1 LLVAGSLW
9 DLAEVDNDAMN
20 HEQPATS
27 NQQRLS
33 PRDWRSLSLWIAL
46 ALLSIAVIARFFS
59 SAFPEASIDFKFDRK
74 SAGTVAEKLLHAQ
87 GLDLSGMKHA
97 ASFES
102 DGQARIF
109 LERSL
114 GLDGANRVMRDRVRV
129 WSWHHR
135 WFKPLVEEELSVD
148 VAPTGEVIAF
158 THRLPEDAPGRARP
172 AADTAALATTFL
184 RGIGVNVADL
194 ALVEQSERRLPRRV
208 QRIYTWESKSIHIAG
223 ATYRH
228 MVTVDGELVTS
239 YSQRLKVPDAW
250 LRAYREMR
258 SKNGAAGSIDLV
270 FTIATMIAAVVL
282 FIVRLR
288 RGDLS
293 IRFLMGIGIA
303 SVILV
308 GGVTLNSVPAQLAY
322 YDTTTSYPAYIGNL
336 AFMAVIE
343 CIGTAMLLI
352 VICGAGEVLYRQ
364 RLPQHLAIPR
374 LWTRKALASR
384 RVFLSLVLGYALVPM
399 FMAYQVVFYLV
410 AQRFGAWSPAE
421 VPYDDMLNTALPWVA
436 VLFAGF
442 FPALSEEFLSRAF
455 SIPFLERIL
464 RSRVAAVIL
473 AGFIWGFGHA
483 TYPNQPFWIRGVE
496 VGLAGIVAG
505 LLMLRFG
512 LLPLLIWHY
521 TIDAV
526 YTATLLFA
534 SGNTYY
540 VVSASIASLLFAFP
554 LIVAI
559 VLYVRNRGFVPDD
572 DLSNATMPVVSTP
585 EEPQVAEAAAPF
597 PEPIRAT
604 PLRVVLCIALVA
616 AAVAAIVFRPS
627 TPAEAIDYRIT
638 KEQAKEIARAHA
650 KGAFAYTVALP
661 VEGFRSWDRGSPREE
676 GGSPGGFDDIAANDL
691 LRHGMKAEALA
702 DVFRKKIEA
711 GTFMVRFFT
720 PMKKEE
726 IFVEVDPRTSR
737 AVGYH
742 KYQDEQNPG
751 ASLAQAQAQAIAQG
765 AFATYGLDVKAFD
778 LKEALSFQ
786 QPHRRDWL
794 FHFEERTPLSAHAHR
809 RATVRVAGAEVTQF
823 NKTIKIPDS
832 IYREAETQ
840 TLLNVT
846 LFFLKIIA
854 LVAGLAIVITGLVLA
869 TRSHGLP
876 WRRAL
881 RWTAVVSIIPIATFF
896 AQYESMLFTYNTS
909 VAWET
914 FRISM
919 ITAFVRDAGLKIGV
933 IFLAFAG
940 LEAAAPYATSL
951 FRAEGRS
958 RFGRSAA
965 LSALSAL
972 AIVLIAGVAGTFL
985 ERAYPATA
993 SVNVSAPQEVAT
1005 PLPALIDAGQAILG
1019 AIAFSA
1025 AIVLFA
1031 QTLSKHAPLVAGAL
1045 VFFST
1050 LDPMAT
1056 PAQLPLM
1063 LVHALAAAL
1072 LAWVLARFILDGN
1085 PLAWPLALFL
1095 GSTVQTAAMLLHN
1108 HRPDLLANGIA
1119 LLAIAAIAVAFVASR
1134 RSALTMRL
1142 A

>member
-1 LLVAGSLW
+1 MSDGQLTT
-9 DLAEVDNDAMN
+9 DNR
-20 HEQPATS
+20 
-27 NQQRLS
+27 QRLS
-33 PRDWRSLSLWIAL
+33 PRDWRSLATYIVLAL
-46 ALLSIAVIARFFS
+46 ASIAVIARFFS

-74 SAGTVAEKLLHAQ
+74 SSEVVAEKLLRAQ
-87 GLDLSGMKHA
+87 GLDLRGMKHA
-97 ASFES
+97 ATFES

-114 GLDGANRVMRDRVRV
+114 GLEGANRVMRDQVRV

-148 VAPTGEVIAF
+148 IAPTGEVIAF
-158 THRLPEDAPGRARP
+158 THKIPEDASAHGRP
-172 AADTAALATTFL
+172 AADTTTLATTFL
-184 RGIGVNVADL
+184 QNIGVKVADL
-194 ALVEQSERRLPRRV
+194 TLVEQSERKLPRRV
-208 QRIYTWESKSIHIAG
+208 QRIYTWESKSIHVAG
-223 ATYRH
+223 APYRH
-228 MVTVDGELVTS
+228 SVTIDGDLVTS
-239 YSQRLKVPDAW
+239 YAQRLKVPDSW
-250 LRAYREMR
+250 LRSYREMR
-258 SKNGAAGSIDLV
+258 SKNGAAGSIDLI

-293 IRFLMGIGIA
+293 LRFLSGVGII

-308 GGVTLNSVPAQLAY
+308 GGVTLNSLPAQLAY
-322 YDTTTSYPAYIGNL
+322 YDTTTSYPAFIGNL
-336 AFMAVIE
+336 AFMAVVE

-399 FMAYQVVFYLV
+399 FIAYQVVFYLI

-421 VPYDDMLNTALPWVA
+421 VPYDDMLNSALPWVA

-505 LLMLRFG
+505 VLMLRFG

-572 DLSNATMPVVSTP
+572 DLTNATLPVISPP
-585 EEPQVAEAAAPF
+585 EHPEVAEAAAPF
-597 PEPIRAT
+597 PAAMRVT
-604 PLRVVLCIALVA
+604 PSRVVLCIALVA
-616 AAVAAIVFRPS
+616 AAVLAIAYRPA
-627 TPAEAIDYRIT
+627 TPEDAIDYRIT
-638 KEQAKEIARAHA
+638 KEQAKEIAKTHV
-650 KGAFAYTVALP
+650 KGAFAYVVALP
-661 VEGFRSWDRGSPREE
+661 VEGFRNWDRGSPREE

-691 LRHGMKAEALA
+691 LHRGMKADALA
-702 DVFRKKIEA
+702 GVFRQKIEA
-711 GTFMVRFFT
+711 GTYMVRFFT

-737 AVGYH
+737 AIGYH

-751 ASLAQAQAQAIAQG
+751 AMLTKAQALPIARA
-765 AFATYGLDVKAFD
+765 AFATYGVDANAFD
-778 LKEALSFQ
+778 VKEALSFQ

-794 FHFEERTPLSAHAHR
+794 LHFEERTPLFPRAYR
-809 RATVRVAGAEVTQF
+809 RVTVRVAGAEVTQF
-823 NKTIKIPDS
+823 HKTIKIPDS
-832 IYREAETQ
+832 VYREAETQ
-840 TLLNVT
+840 TLANVT
-846 LFFLKIIA
+846 LFFVKIIA
-854 LVAGLAIVITGLVLA
+854 LIAGLAIIITGLVIA

-881 RWTAVVSIIPIATFF
+881 RWTAVVAIIPVATFF
-896 AQYESMLFTYNTS
+896 TQYESMLFTYNTS

-914 FRISM
+914 FRVGL

-933 IFLAFAG
+933 LFLAFAG
-940 LEAAAPYATSL
+940 LEAAVPYAFSL
-951 FRAEGRS
+951 FRAEGRA

-965 LSALSAL
+965 LAAVTAL
-972 AIVLIAGVAGTFL
+972 AIVLLGGVAGAYV
-985 ERAYPATA
+985 ESAYPAAA
-993 SVNVSAPQEVAT
+993 SVNLSAPQEVAT
-1005 PLPALIDAGQAILG
+1005 PLPALVDAGQAILG
-1019 AIAFSA
+1019 AIVFSA
-1025 AIVLFA
+1025 AIALFTT
-1031 QTLSKHAPLVAGAL
+1031 TLRKHAALVAVAL
-1045 VFFST
+1045 VFLST
-1050 LDPMAT
+1050 LDPMMT
-1056 PAQLPLM
+1056 LAQAPFLLLRA
-1063 LVHALAAAL
+1063 LVTALVV
-1072 LAWVLARFILDGN
+1072 WILARFVLNGN
-1085 PLAWPLALFL
+1085 PLAWPLAVFL
-1095 GSTVQTAAMLLHN
+1095 GSTTQTAAMLLRN

-1119 LLAIAAIAVAFVASR
+1119 LIAIAVIVVVYCAIASKER
-1134 RSALTMRL
+1134 LPSSA
-1142 A
+1142 